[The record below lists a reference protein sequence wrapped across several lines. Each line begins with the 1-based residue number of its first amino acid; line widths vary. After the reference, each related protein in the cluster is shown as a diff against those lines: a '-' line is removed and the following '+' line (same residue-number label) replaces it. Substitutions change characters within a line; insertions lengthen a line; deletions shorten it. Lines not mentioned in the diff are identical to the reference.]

1 MEAPDKLLAQFS
13 RQKCHQTREACS
25 PPGSGQ
31 IHPAEGMRRS
41 RPEYL
46 RVSGRRQCLRLP
58 GLPEQALR
66 PWVRLRDR
74 EFATV
79 KSLVGFNPFQ
89 PRSPTPVGLAP
100 PEFCDYRSLFLF
112 HTPGWWLVDDRP
124 EDPELLDGVHE
135 FVEIHRLHHIR
146 VNAQFVA
153 GHHILFFMG

>member
-1 MEAPDKLLAQFS
+1 MEPADKLLAQFS
-13 RQKCHQTREACS
+13 TQKSHQTREACS

-41 RPEYL
+41 RPEC
-46 RVSGRRQCLRLP
+46 RHVPRRRQCLRLP
-58 GLPEQALR
+58 GLLEQALR

-79 KSLVGFNPFQ
+79 KSLVVFNQFQ
-89 PRSPTPVGLAP
+89 PRSPTAVGLSP
-100 PEFCDYRSLFLF
+100 PGSCDYRSLFLF

-124 EDPELLDGVHE
+124 KHAEFLDGVHE

-146 VNAQFVA
+146 
-153 GHHILFFMG
+153 